1 MNDRK
6 YDFIIAGSGAGGATL
21 AKELSSSG
29 KDVLVIEKGK
39 QEREIGTVRDALRFF
54 DGNRLTKI
62 PRKSKEGVIVWRT
75 IMAGGSTVV
84 SCGNG
89 TPCSQES
96 LSEFGIEL
104 TDEFSEAQQEMSI
117 SPIAEELLSEGSERI
132 MEASK
137 ELGYKMELMPKFI
150 NPAKCRKCGRCV
162 FGCEA
167 GAKWTA
173 LDYLQ
178 KAQENGVDV
187 VYNTSVQSVLS
198 ENGKVR
204 GLSAVGPEG
213 PVEFLSD
220 TVILAAG
227 GLETP
232 IILQRSGFEDAGQ
245 GLFIDLLVNT
255 YGTIPEINQLH
266 EPTMALVDREF
277 HEDKGF
283 ILSPF
288 IQESSMIRF
297 IEAGVKASTMSKRS
311 LMGIMTKTSDD
322 PTGCVYQD
330 GSISKPVTEDDWS
343 RLNEGAGISKEILTK
358 AGADSS
364 KMVVSK
370 PQGAHPGGTAAIGK
384 IVDENLQTRMG
395 NLFVCDA
402 SVLPESPGMPPIVTI
417 VALAKRLA
425 KTLQ

>member
-1 MNDRK
+1 MNDRE

-39 QEREIGTVRDALRFF
+39 QEREIGTVRDALRFY

-62 PRKSKEGVIVWRT
+62 PRKSKEGVTVWRT

-104 TDEFSEAQQEMSI
+104 TDEFSEAQREMSI
-117 SPIAEELLSEGSERI
+117 SPIAEGLLSEGSERI

-150 NPAKCRKCGRCV
+150 DPAKCRKCGRCIY
-162 FGCEA
+162 GCKA

-178 KAQENGVDV
+178 TAQENGVDV
-187 VYNTSVQSVLS
+187 IYNTSVQSVLS

-255 YGTIPEINQLH
+255 YSTIPEINQLH
-266 EPTMALVDREF
+266 EPSMALVDQEF

-288 IQESSMIRF
+288 ISESSMIRF
-297 IEAGVKASTMSKRS
+297 IEAGLKASTMSKRS

-322 PTGCVYQD
+322 PTGSVHQD
-330 GSISKPVTEDDWS
+330 GSISKAVTEDDWS
-343 RLNEGAGISKEILTK
+343 RLNEGADISKQILTK

-364 KMVVSK
+364 KFVVSK

-384 IVDENLQTRMG
+384 IVDENLQTRMD